1 MATFLLQ
8 NNSTGLH
15 EIPRNQMMVAEFCR
29 GRGHDVVDRSMT
41 KDFDPDRLPE
51 DLGKVLVYGS
61 VPWMKAFASS
71 RRFGAQVAFD
81 PRSFAA
87 STWAPIFGAAAVN
100 GDGLLVSASGVP
112 DILAGG
118 AKHLRPDKED
128 KAFTGAVYDAMT
140 WADLGIDPDVQVWV
154 ASPKKIHAEFR
165 TWVVGGNV
173 VDTTQYR
180 KDGGNVRIHVE
191 DKAIAE
197 SVQGLVGIYSPHRN
211 FVIDTA
217 ITGDGLQVLEFNSI
231 HCSGFY
237 AADIERVL
245 SAWVAAEH

>member
-8 NNSTGLH
+8 NNSTGFN

-29 GRGHDVVDRSMT
+29 SYGHDVVDRSMT
-41 KDFDPDRLPE
+41 KDFDPDRLPG
-51 DLGKVLVYGS
+51 DLVDVLVYGS

-81 PRSFAA
+81 PKSFAA
-87 STWAPIFGAAAVN
+87 STWAPIFGADAVN
-100 GDGLLVSASGVP
+100 GDGFLVSASGVAG
-112 DILAGG
+112 ILAG
-118 AKHLRPDKED
+118 APKHLRPDMED
-128 KAFTGAVYDAMT
+128 KAFTGAVYDAAA

-154 ASPKKIHAEFR
+154 SSQKKIHAEFR
-165 TWVVGGNV
+165 TWVIGGYV

-180 KDGGNVRIHVE
+180 KNGENVRIHVE
-191 DKAIAE
+191 DNAIAE
-197 SVQGLVGIYSPHRN
+197 SVQRLVDIYAPHRN

-217 ITGDGLQVLEFNSI
+217 ITDGDLQVLEFNSI

-245 SAWVAAEH
+245 SAWAGA